1 MENLDQTY
9 KRLIQENSKVDEAL
23 KGNQHKIDK
32 NKNGKVD
39 AHDFKLL
46 RNKKVDEMIKDEPSA
61 GRDIGSQTGT
71 GKDREAKPVKARDL
85 ARSLLN
91 KHLNKTYDAYNPDKD
106 KLKKQ
111 HFGMAEEV
119 ESIDE
124 LSKGTLGSYVKKASR
139 DATIT
144 RKIGADFEN
153 RADRARSPGMKD
165 SNTELSSKYKQKS
178 WKRRDGLEKAVD
190 RLTKEAVDEAFING
204 REYASHG
211 LMHPDHANTPLHK
224 VTGKTIDFYAHG
236 TGDKVQGK
244 VVYHDQ
250 DRVHIRDTK
259 GKKHEFKISKD
270 LPKQTNEEVE
280 QLDEKIY
287 ADDYHSTSET
297 SQFGG
302 HRPHVVSKD
311 TGKTMFLG
319 QHAYKTPKHAI
330 EHAQAYLSGYAKTG
344 MHGGDRASQAYS
356 TANKHHLHM
365 NEEVELDE
373 VLKPS
378 MGAGAYIDDF
388 VKSKNPKFA
397 GKSADKR
404 KQMALAAYYAAKKGV
419 KEEAELEES
428 MYSSDVERAFP
439 NGKASGVKTH
449 APVAPVP
456 PKKKEQMKPRVGHP
470 TNMKE
475 AKDEHEYG
483 YEGDMAMNQLAT
495 LTRCADMIKDCLKP
509 DTDLPEWVQSKITL
523 ATDYI
528 QTAADYLH
536 SEMNESTQ
544 NATPTVKTNKY
555 SWGTMKTIH
564 HGSSFSI
571 PLHPEH
577 HEHIAKM
584 KDQQVH
590 SIKTEDGKHYHVKRE
605 GDTVH
610 FAGANGG
617 NKTSVPHKSLAE
629 ETQVDEAWVLRQK
642 KKDKKTVKEESVKT
656 FKDFLA
662 DINEVKMSDLPVR
675 RIKGHSYGNQPEDND
690 DEDDED
696 NKPAMKKPE
705 STEKRGRGRPAGAKS
720 GAKQIGSAPKQKSGV
735 DYSGYKLHLPNS
747 NR

>member
-23 KGNQHKIDK
+23 KGKQHKIDK

-39 AHDFKLL
+39 AHDFELL
-46 RNKKVDEMIKDEPSA
+46 RKEDSKPPFDGPYTK
-61 GRDIGSQTGT
+61 GSTTADSGMN
-71 GKDREAKPVKARDL
+71 RARNL
-85 ARSLLN
+85 ARSALN

-111 HFGMAEEV
+111 HFGMAEGSEPDAYGNTGEKHECGSCDGTGIDTHDDECPECGGKGWIRDKESLKKKGVAEEV

-124 LSKGTLGSYVKKASR
+124 LSKGTLGNYVKKASR

-190 RLTKEAVDEAFING
+190 RLTKESVDEAFING

-236 TGDKVQGK
+236 TGDKVQGT

-319 QHAYKTPKHAI
+319 QHSYKTPKHAI

-344 MHGGDRASQAYS
+344 MHGADRASQAYS

-365 NEEVELDE
+365 NE
-373 VLKPS
+373 
-378 MGAGAYIDDF
+378 
-388 VKSKNPKFA
+388 
-397 GKSADKR
+397 
-404 KQMALAAYYAAKKGV
+404 GV
-419 KEEAELEES
+419 
-428 MYSSDVERAFP
+428 YSSDVERAFP
-439 NGKASGVKTH
+439 NGKASGVKSH
-449 APVAPVP
+449 APLAPVP
-456 PKKKEQMKPRVGHP
+456 PKKKEPMKPRVGHP
-470 TNMKE
+470 TNMKGVKEETEQIEE
-475 AKDEHEYG
+475 AKPGLYANINAKRKRIEAGSGERMRKPGSDGAPSSKDFKDAAKTVKEEKDEKEYG

-528 QTAADYLH
+528 QTAADYLY
-536 SEMNESTQ
+536 SEMKESTTE
-544 NATPTVKTNKY
+544 ADKY
-555 SWGTMKTIH
+555 TI
-564 HGSSFSI
+564 
-571 PLHPEH
+571 
-577 HEHIAKM
+577 A
-584 KDQQVH
+584 
-590 SIKTEDGKHYHVKRE
+590 ED
-605 GDTVH
+605 
-610 FAGANGG
+610 N
-617 NKTSVPHKSLAE
+617 
-629 ETQVDEAWVLRQK
+629 VDEAWVLRQK

-662 DINEVKMSDLPVR
+662 GINEVKLADLPVR
-675 RIKGHSYGNQPEDND
+675 RIKGHSYGNQPEDRD
-690 DEDDED
+690 DEDDEED
-696 NKPAMKKPE
+696 HKPAMKKPE
-705 STEKRGRGRPAGAKS
+705 PTEKRGRGRPAGAKS

>member
-23 KGNQHKIDK
+23 KGKQKELDK
-32 NKNGKVD
+32 NHNGKLD
-39 AHDFKLL
+39 GQDFAIL
-46 RNKKVDEMIKDEPSA
+46 RNKKVDEMTKE
-61 GRDIGSQTGT
+61 
-71 GKDREAKPVKARDL
+71 KPRKPNIARDL
-85 ARSLLN
+85 ARSALN

-190 RLTKEAVDEAFING
+190 RLTKEEIELDEAKING

-211 LMHPDHANTPLHK
+211 LMHPDHAQMPIHK
-224 VTGKTIDFYAHG
+224 VSGQDIDFYANG
-236 TGDKVQGK
+236 TGDKMQGK
-244 VVYHDQ
+244 VIYHDAKQ
-250 DRVHIRDTK
+250 VHIRAHKELGD
-259 GKKHEFKISKD
+259 GKKHVFKITPH

-344 MHGGDRASQAYS
+344 MHGADRASQAYS

-388 VKSKNPKFA
+388 VNSKNPKFA
-397 GKSADKR
+397 GKSKEMR
-404 KQMALAAYYAAKKGV
+404 KKMALAAYYAAKKGV
-419 KEEAELEES
+419 NEAN
-428 MYSSDVERAFP
+428 DP
-439 NGKASGVKTH
+439 
-449 APVAPVP
+449 
-456 PKKKEQMKPRVGHP
+456 
-470 TNMKE
+470 
-475 AKDEHEYG
+475 HEY
-483 YEGDMAMNQLAT
+483 
-495 LTRCADMIKDCLKP
+495 ADGEMSIHELKQIKAHAEWILEMLKP
-509 DTDLPEWVQSKITL
+509 DTDMPEWVQAKITL
-523 ATDYI
+523 A
-528 QTAADYLH
+528 ADYLSTACDYLH
-536 SEMNESTQ
+536 VEMNEST
-544 NATPTVKTNKY
+544 TETDKY
-555 SWGTMKTIH
+555 S
-564 HGSSFSI
+564 
-571 PLHPEH
+571 
-577 HEHIAKM
+577 IA
-584 KDQQVH
+584 
-590 SIKTEDGKHYHVKRE
+590 ED
-605 GDTVH
+605 
-610 FAGANGG
+610 N
-617 NKTSVPHKSLAE
+617 
-629 ETQVDEAWVLRQK
+629 VDEAWVLRQK
-642 KKDKKTVKEESVKT
+642 KKDKKQVKEESVKT

-662 DINEVKMSDLPVR
+662 DINEVKLADLPVR
-675 RIKGHSYGNQPEDND
+675 RIKGHSYGNQPEDHD

-696 NKPAMKKPE
+696 HKPAMKKPE
-705 STEKRGRGRPAGAKS
+705 PTEKRGRGRPAGAKS

>member
-23 KGNQHKIDK
+23 KGKQKKLDK
-32 NKNGKVD
+32 NHNGKLD
-39 AHDFKLL
+39 GQDFAIL
-46 RNKKVDEMIKDEPSA
+46 RNKKVDEMTKDEPSA
-61 GRDIGSQTGT
+61 GRDGESKPGP
-71 GKDREAKPVKARDL
+71 DRYAKPTTPKIARDF

-124 LSKGTLGSYVKKASR
+124 LSKGTLGNYVKKASR

-153 RADRARSPGMKD
+153 RADRARNPGMKD
-165 SNTELSSKYKQKS
+165 ANTELSSKYKQKS

-190 RLTKEAVDEAFING
+190 RLTKESVDEAFING

-270 LPKQTNEEVE
+270 LPKQTNEEADGVKTHAPVAPVPPKKKEPMKSRVGHPTNMKEEVE

-344 MHGGDRASQAYS
+344 MHGADRASQAYS

-365 NEEVELDE
+365 NEEVQIDE
-373 VLKPS
+373 VLNPS
-378 MGAGAYIDDF
+378 MGASAYIDDF

-397 GKSADKR
+397 GKSKETR

-419 KEEAELEES
+419 KEE
-428 MYSSDVERAFP
+428 
-439 NGKASGVKTH
+439 T
-449 APVAPVP
+449 
-456 PKKKEQMKPRVGHP
+456 EQID
-470 TNMKE
+470 E
-475 AKDEHEYG
+475 KDSHEY
-483 YEGDMAMNQLAT
+483 
-495 LTRCADMIKDCLKP
+495 ADGEMTIHELKQIAAHSGWILEMLKP
-509 DTDLPEWVQSKITL
+509 DTDLPEWVQAKITL
-523 ATDYI
+523 A
-528 QTAADYLH
+528 ADYLSTACNYLH
-536 SEMNESTQ
+536 VEMNESTTE
-544 NATPTVKTNKY
+544 ADKY
-555 SWGTMKTIH
+555 TI
-564 HGSSFSI
+564 
-571 PLHPEH
+571 
-577 HEHIAKM
+577 A
-584 KDQQVH
+584 
-590 SIKTEDGKHYHVKRE
+590 ED
-605 GDTVH
+605 
-610 FAGANGG
+610 N
-617 NKTSVPHKSLAE
+617 
-629 ETQVDEAWVLRQK
+629 VDEAWVLRQK

-662 DINEVKMSDLPVR
+662 GINEVKLADLPVR
-675 RIKGHSYGNQPEDND
+675 RIKGHSYGNQPEDRD
-690 DEDDED
+690 DEDDDED
-696 NKPAMKKPE
+696 HKPAMKKPE
-705 STEKRGRGRPAGAKS
+705 PTEKRGRGRPAGAKS

>member
-9 KRLIQENSKVDEAL
+9 KRLVQENSKVDEAL
-23 KGNQHKIDK
+23 KGKQKKLDK
-32 NKNGKVD
+32 NHNGKLD
-39 AHDFKLL
+39 GQDFAIL
-46 RNKKVDEMIKDEPSA
+46 RNKKVDEMTKDEPSA

-71 GKDREAKPVKARDL
+71 GTDRAAKPISARNL
-85 ARSLLN
+85 ARSALN

-124 LSKGTLGSYVKKASR
+124 LSKGTLGNYVKKASR

-190 RLTKEAVDEAFING
+190 RLTKEEVNEAFING

-236 TGDKVQGK
+236 TGDKVQGT

-270 LPKQTNEEVE
+270 LPKQTNEEADGVKTHAPVAPVPPKKKEPMKSRVGHPTNMKEEVE

-319 QHAYKTPKHAI
+319 QHSYKTPKHAI
-330 EHAQAYLSGYAKTG
+330 EHAQAYLHGYAKTG
-344 MHGGDRASQAYS
+344 MHGADRASQAYS

-365 NEEVELDE
+365 NEEVELAEANHRDFASQGKMHPDMAKHMTVGSHMDYYEPETGDKVHGKVMHKSDTEVHMKQTHDSYDPKKKGTVHKFAVTSKLDEQIDE

-378 MGAGAYIDDF
+378 MGAASYINDF
-388 VKSKNPKFA
+388 VHSKNPKFA
-397 GKSADKR
+397 GKSKETR

-419 KEEAELEES
+419 KEE
-428 MYSSDVERAFP
+428 
-439 NGKASGVKTH
+439 T
-449 APVAPVP
+449 
-456 PKKKEQMKPRVGHP
+456 EQID
-470 TNMKE
+470 E
-475 AKDEHEYG
+475 KDSHEY
-483 YEGDMAMNQLAT
+483 
-495 LTRCADMIKDCLKP
+495 ADGEMTIHELKQIAAHSGWILEMLKP
-509 DTDLPEWVQSKITL
+509 DTDLPEWVQAKITL
-523 ATDYI
+523 A
-528 QTAADYLH
+528 ADYLSTACDYLH
-536 SEMNESTQ
+536 VEMNEST
-544 NATPTVKTNKY
+544 TDSDKY
-555 SWGTMKTIH
+555 TI
-564 HGSSFSI
+564 
-571 PLHPEH
+571 
-577 HEHIAKM
+577 A
-584 KDQQVH
+584 
-590 SIKTEDGKHYHVKRE
+590 ED
-605 GDTVH
+605 
-610 FAGANGG
+610 N
-617 NKTSVPHKSLAE
+617 
-629 ETQVDEAWVLRQK
+629 VDEAWVLRQK

-662 DINEVKMSDLPVR
+662 GINEVKLADLPVR
-675 RIKGHSYGNQPEDND
+675 RIKGHSYGNQPEDHD
-690 DEDDED
+690 DEDEED
-696 NKPAMKKPE
+696 NKPAVKKPE
-705 STEKRGRGRPAGAKS
+705 PTEKRGRGRPAGAKS

>member
-1 MENLDQTY
+1 MPTNVKE
-9 KRLIQENSKVDEAL
+9 
-23 KGNQHKIDK
+23 
-32 NKNGKVD
+32 D
-39 AHDFKLL
+39 A
-46 RNKKVDEMIKDEPSA
+46 E
-61 GRDIGSQTGT
+61 
-71 GKDREAKPVKARDL
+71 
-85 ARSLLN
+85 SL
-91 KHLNKTYDAYNPDKD
+91 
-106 KLKKQ
+106 
-111 HFGMAEEV
+111 
-119 ESIDE
+119 DE
-124 LSKGTLGSYVKKASR
+124 LSKGTLGNYVKKASR

-319 QHAYKTPKHAI
+319 QHSYKTPKHAI

-344 MHGGDRASQAYS
+344 MHGADRASQAYS

-365 NEEVELDE
+365 NEEVEQIE
-373 VLKPS
+373 EAKP
-378 MGAGAYIDDF
+378 GLYANINA
-388 VKSKNPKFA
+388 
-397 GKSADKR
+397 KR
-404 KQMALAAYYAAKKGV
+404 KRIEAGSGERMRKPGSDGAPSASDFKDAAKTV
-419 KEEAELEES
+419 
-428 MYSSDVERAFP
+428 
-439 NGKASGVKTH
+439 
-449 APVAPVP
+449 
-456 PKKKEQMKPRVGHP
+456 
-470 TNMKE
+470 KE
-475 AKDEHEYG
+475 AKDEREYG

-528 QTAADYLH
+528 QTAADYLY
-536 SEMNESTQ
+536 SEMKESTTE
-544 NATPTVKTNKY
+544 ADKY
-555 SWGTMKTIH
+555 TI
-564 HGSSFSI
+564 
-571 PLHPEH
+571 
-577 HEHIAKM
+577 
-584 KDQQVH
+584 
-590 SIKTEDGKHYHVKRE
+590 
-605 GDTVH
+605 
-610 FAGANGG
+610 
-617 NKTSVPHKSLAE
+617 AE
-629 ETQVDEAWVLRQK
+629 NNIDEAWVLRQK